1 MKLVPGQHYT
11 VKVGDWEYDTVI
23 DDRLTQRFVGNGVLV
38 MLSNAMIRDYNNRN
52 RYRSNSYTTSVGYD
66 EIVNAYENGEV
77 SLKDMVDFY
86 TGTRY
91 SVGAFATLSTFEH
104 LEIFNPVWEQYDAE
118 QEALRLQA
126 NS

>member
-23 DDRLTQRFVGNGVLV
+23 DDRCTQRFVGNGVLV
-38 MLSNAMIRDYNNRN
+38 MISNAMIRDYNNRN
-52 RYRSNSYTTSVGYD
+52 RSNALTTSIGYD
-66 EIVNAYENGEV
+66 DIVVAYENGEV

-104 LEIFNPVWEQYDAE
+104 LEIFNPVWEQYEAE
-118 QEALRLQA
+118 QEALRLKE